1 MKNEYNNSIKPED
14 LIKLYSAGIF
24 PMSKD
29 REDQEIF
36 FVNPEYRAI
45 IPIRKFHFS
54 KSLKRLIKQR
64 PFKITFNKAFPQVIH
79 SCANINRNDTWI
91 NKEIESLFISLHKM
105 QYAHSIECWKDNEL
119 VGGVYGLAI
128 GGVFFAESMFSSISN
143 GSKIAL
149 THLVAI
155 LSKNGFKLLDVQFL
169 NEHLLQF
176 GAHEITKY
184 QFERKLKLAVEIET
198 DLYSIESTDDDL
210 FKCLS
215 LFVHSSMDKSYTE
228 S

>member
-1 MKNEYNNSIKPED
+1 MKNKYHNSIKPED
-14 LIKLYSAGIF
+14 LIKLYMVGIF
-24 PMSKD
+24 PMSND
-29 REDQEIF
+29 REDKEIF
-36 FVNPEYRAI
+36 FINPEHRTI
-45 IPIRKFHFS
+45 IPIKKFHFS

-64 PFKITFNKAFPQVIH
+64 PFKITFNKAFPQVIDA
-79 SCANINRNDTWI
+79 CANINRNQTWI

-105 QYAHSIECWKDNEL
+105 QYAHSIECWKDNKL
-119 VGGVYGLAI
+119 VGGIYGLAI

-149 THLVAI
+149 ANLVAM
-155 LSKNGFKLLDVQFL
+155 LWKTGFKLLDVQFL

-176 GAHEITKY
+176 GAHEITKH
-184 QFERKLKLAVEIET
+184 QFERKLKLALEIEA

-215 LFVHSSMDKSYTE
+215 LLVHSNIDKS
-228 S
+228 

>member
-1 MKNEYNNSIKPED
+1 MKNEYHNSIKPED
-14 LIKLYSAGIF
+14 LITLYSVGIF

-36 FVNPEYRAI
+36 FVNPECRAI

-54 KSLKRLIKQR
+54 KSLKRLIRQR

-79 SCANINRNDTWI
+79 SCANINRNETWI

-149 THLVAI
+149 AHLVAI

-184 QFERKLKLAVEIET
+184 QFKRKLKLALEIEA

-210 FKCLS
+210 FRCLS
-215 LFVHSSMDKSYTE
+215 LLVHSSMDKS
-228 S
+228 